1 MSLEGSFPEGP
12 MLVGP
17 KTDESW
23 GVAGCGAERPFVPQG
38 IIIGCRGLGQGNR
51 RCKPQVVCPKRALRN
66 EAWDLAISKSLE

>member
-12 MLVGP
+12 MLMGP

-38 IIIGCRGLGQGNR
+38 TGDANR
-51 RCKPQVVCPKRALRN
+51 RRFAQ
-66 EAWDLAISKSLE
+66 KSLEERSLDLVIFSVGISYISKT